1 MSYLW
6 DGYSVDLTYC
16 LAEKEFSPYA
26 ECLSVHSREREVNGL
41 FRFGHIF
48 SRLERHRE
56 GKDGEK
62 EAVSL
67 LFHILA
73 NYDFLSGVTK
83 QDISMGM
90 QEEMILQE
98 YYGSRIRTLYGKLAR
113 HQKYVVLKYMEKRRV
128 SQGRKGYAF
137 EAACELLGG
146 ILYYSCKSRCLL
158 IFIPAARGD
167 KSGEDGGCT
176 CEEVYELWKDLFLDY
191 WMEIEPVWRRHFGII
206 GCDSTM
212 RIGNLQIL

>member
-67 LFHILA
+67 LFQCPSFSDTLATSAPLVIAMLA
-73 NYDFLSGVTK
+73 NVCRS
-83 QDISMGM
+83 
-90 QEEMILQE
+90 
-98 YYGSRIRTLYGKLAR
+98 
-113 HQKYVVLKYMEKRRV
+113 
-128 SQGRKGYAF
+128 
-137 EAACELLGG
+137 
-146 ILYYSCKSRCLL
+146 
-158 IFIPAARGD
+158 
-167 KSGEDGGCT
+167 
-176 CEEVYELWKDLFLDY
+176 LW
-191 WMEIEPVWRRHFGII
+191 G
-206 GCDSTM
+206 
-212 RIGNLQIL
+212 

>member
-6 DGYSVDLTYC
+6 DEYSVDLTYC
-16 LAEKEFSPYA
+16 LAEKDFSPYA
-26 ECLSVHSREREVNGL
+26 ECLSVHSGEREINGL

-48 SRLERHRE
+48 SRLAKHME
-56 GKDGEK
+56 GNDGEK
-62 EAVSL
+62 EAISL

-73 NYDFLSGVTK
+73 NYDFLSGVTER
-83 QDISMGM
+83 DICISM
-90 QEEMILQE
+90 QEEAILRGD
-98 YYGSRIRTLYGKLAR
+98 YGSRIRELYGKLGR
-113 HQKYVVLKYMEKRRV
+113 HQKYVTLKYMEKKRV

-137 EAACELLGG
+137 EAAREMLRG

-176 CEEVYELWKDLFLDY
+176 CEEVYELWKALFLDH
-191 WMEIEPVWRRHFGII
+191 WMEIEPVWGRHFGII
-206 GCDSTM
+206 GCDNTM
-212 RIGNLQIL
+212 RIGELQIL